1 MKHTTF
7 LLLLSAVLAADV
19 SAPIVGYSVQAAR
32 REVRVILGVPGS
44 THYSE
49 PLAWPAEA
57 ASVRVTPGHR
67 WLLALR
73 GEDASPSVWIP
84 ESGVERSLAKVSG
97 EPGLIAI
104 SPSGAAVAFYW
115 RAAQRLVV
123 YAGLPDAPV
132 LAADFRTGDWASL
145 AIGNSGRLV
154 AGQSESGELRII
166 LRDAEPMEKLVRE
179 ARAVASYGFVGDDN
193 TLAIVEPGSDRVEL
207 IGGVRDGS
215 FTRRLLQLP
224 AASTSSARLISG
236 GVGWFSL
243 VDPDGGVMYRLELAG
258 SVRAA
263 ALAGIPVSAFESLRS
278 RGATLLLPSPD
289 DDTPPRIVLSHAGGD
304 DLFYLPTLAK
314 EQE

>member
-1 MKHTTF
+1 MTHTTF
-7 LLLLSAVLAADV
+7 LLLLAALLAADV

-44 THYSE
+44 THFSE

-73 GEDASPSVWIP
+73 GEDASASVWIP

-115 RAAQRLVV
+115 REARRLVV

-145 AIGNSGRLV
+145 AISNSGRLA
-154 AGQSESGELRII
+154 AGQSESGELRLI

-224 AASTSSARLISG
+224 AASTLSAGCIISVWNAPATASRMVRAPPASASCSSAAHAALSPDTTVLPGQSRLATCK
-236 GVGWFSL
+236 V
-243 VDPDGGVMYRLELAG
+243 LAP
-258 SVRAA
+258 RAA
-263 ALAGIPVSAFESLRS
+263 AH
-278 RGATLLLPSPD
+278 
-289 DDTPPRIVLSHAGGD
+289 HAS
-304 DLFYLPTLAK
+304 T
-314 EQE
+314 